1 VTLPDPEPA
10 APAESPRAR
19 WIAAISI
26 VALVALVVVAYA
38 PSLSGQWLDYDDG
51 WLIRD
56 NRILGDA
63 SPAALLTVFTDVSRA
78 TRHVLGAE
86 YLPVR
91 DLSVWL
97 ELRTFGASPWPMR
110 AVSLAIYAA
119 ACALLLVWAR
129 RTPGVP
135 VLAVWLFALH
145 PVHVESA
152 AWLAGRKDVLALFFT
167 AAALCAWSSER
178 AGLRRLL
185 APLLVALA
193 CFSKAMSVIVPC
205 LFLAHDL
212 LARRRSD
219 RGALA
224 LAGAVAVFA
233 AVVHAQVG
241 ATVSM
246 YATLPG
252 GSRLSAIATMAP
264 VFWRYVAL
272 SVGVV
277 QPSLAH
283 AVPPRTP
290 ADPLAILALV
300 GLVALVAGA
309 TWAWRRG
316 ERRPAFAL
324 LWFCAALLPVSQVL
338 APLQNRMADRYLFV
352 AVLGPCVIV
361 AALVEGLALRA
372 HRVLAPV
379 LRVAL
384 VVACLAVTVPYAALF
399 ADPVACFADLTVR
412 APWSSLGPYQAAMA
426 LESRG
431 RLDVAEG
438 GFREALR
445 REGGGTVGGRR
456 AANNLALL
464 LARTGR
470 RDEAIAILRRARR
483 ESPPDAKV
491 LHNLASLL
499 DDAGAREEARALFEE
514 LLRRFP
520 DYENGRAGFQR
531 RFGVGPVRR
540 VGDGIPQPP

>member
-1 VTLPDPEPA
+1 VNWL
-10 APAESPRAR
+10 S
-19 WIAAISI
+19 AIWLH
-26 VALVALVVVAYA
+26 ALALVVVIAVAYA

-51 WLIRD
+51 WLVRD
-56 NRILGDA
+56 NRILAEA
-63 SPAALLTVFTDVSRA
+63 SPSALVTVFTDLSRA

-86 YLPVR
+86 YLPIR

-97 ELRTFGASPWPMR
+97 EWRAFGASPWPMR
-110 AVSLAIYAA
+110 AVSIAIYAA
-119 ACALLLVWAR
+119 ACALFLVWAR

-135 VLAVWLFALH
+135 ALAVWLFALH

-178 AGLRRLL
+178 ASLRRLL

-193 CFSKAMSVIVPC
+193 CFSKAMSVIVPL
-205 LFLAHDL
+205 LFVAHDL

-219 RGALA
+219 RVALA
-224 LAGAVAVFA
+224 LAGAVALFA
-233 AVVHAQVG
+233 AAFHAHVG
-241 ATVSM
+241 AVVSM
-246 YATLPG
+246 YAALPG
-252 GSRLSAIATMAP
+252 GSHVSAFATMAP
-264 VFWRYVAL
+264 VVWRYLAL

-283 AVPPRTP
+283 AVPPRTL
-290 ADPLAILALV
+290 ADPAAISALV
-300 GLVALVAGA
+300 GLVALVVGA

-324 LWFCAALLPVSQVL
+324 FWFCAALLPVSQVL

-352 AVLGPCVIV
+352 AVLGPCVVV
-361 AALVEGLALRA
+361 AALVEAWATRARPLLTAVLRM
-372 HRVLAPV
+372 APV
-379 LRVAL
+379 VT
-384 VVACLAVTVPYAALF
+384 CLAITVPYAALF
-399 ADPVACFADLTVR
+399 ADPIGCFADLAVR

-426 LESRG
+426 LESSG
-431 RLDVAEG
+431 RVDAAEG

-445 REGGGTVGGRR
+445 REGFGTVGGRR

-470 RDEAIAILRRARR
+470 RDEAIQLLRRMRR

-514 LLRRFP
+514 LIRRFP

-531 RFGVGPVRR
+531 RFGAGAARR
-540 VGDGIPQPP
+540 TGDATPQPP